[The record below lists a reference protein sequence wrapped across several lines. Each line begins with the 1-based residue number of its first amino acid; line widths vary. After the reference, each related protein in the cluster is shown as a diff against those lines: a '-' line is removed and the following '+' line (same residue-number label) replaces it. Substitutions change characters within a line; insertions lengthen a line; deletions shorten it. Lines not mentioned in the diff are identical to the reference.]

1 MASTKKTFPAST
13 MDERE
18 LLARA
23 DANYFRSW
31 SLLTAG
37 TPGHEIVEQDGLIM
51 TSGEHHYAAFNVAY
65 LWKSRRP
72 LPERLTAIRE
82 YFARKRRPYLIR
94 FRVGSVPGLEKALRA
109 GGFVPATETG
119 MPADESDMPAMVLT
133 GLATVPPVEDLCVVT
148 CTTGHEL
155 ALWAKTMASGYGIP
169 RALARSF
176 TAPVTAGLIGYE
188 LYLGYADDE
197 PVATS
202 GLVLNNGVAGVYMV
216 STVPDQR
223 RHGYGEQVTRQAMLR
238 GREAG
243 ALFASLQ
250 SSAMGFSVYR
260 RMGFRQV
267 GAYRTYV
274 PNPSVA

>member
-1 MASTKKTFPAST
+1 MASTKKTFPASA

-82 YFARKRRPYLIR
+82 YFARKRRPYLVR
-94 FRVGSVPGLEKALRA
+94 FRVGAVPGIEKALLA
-109 GGFVPATETG
+109 NGFIAATDTG
-119 MPADESDMPAMVLT
+119 MPADEADMPAMVHT
-133 GLATVPPVEDLCVVT
+133 EIASVPPVDGLRVVT
-148 CTTGHEL
+148 CWDSAEL
-155 ALWAKTMASGYGIP
+155 ALWAKTMAQGYSIP
-169 RALARSF
+169 KALARSF

-188 LYLGYADDE
+188 LYLGFVGDE

-216 STVPDQR
+216 STVPAQR
-223 RHGYGEQVTRQAMLR
+223 QHGYGEQVTRQAMLR
-238 GREAG
+238 GRDLG
-243 ALFASLQ
+243 ASFASLQ
-250 SSAMGFSVYR
+250 SSAMGFPVYQ

-274 PNPSVA
+274 PNPSAA